1 MPAPETPVVPV
12 TDPLL
17 SKDGPVKQ
25 GKASWVKGRFLAK
38 APHVARIHY
47 IVNRIWPLG
56 DKSIKIDV
64 YEVNEV
70 TVKFRIKDEATR
82 KRVLRRGMWNIVNI
96 PLVLSKWSPE
106 DEEEEEEEITTIPMW
121 IVMKNVP
128 RRMFS
133 WKGLGFVASAVG
145 KPKRLYL
152 DTLLCNSFEEAKV
165 FVEADMTKELPTHH
179 RFKSKLCVDAEV
191 EFTYP
196 WLPDRC
202 TICSKWGHLHAACK
216 SKVKILT
223 KDKPQHVEK
232 NGREITQERVLHNKE
247 ADTVQ
252 RNGKEVEVAVSTES
266 MKDSEAAIGC
276 ADGEKKSDDLPTTGN
291 MSSDIEIVHPEVEKS
306 NGNISEG
313 ENSEWLNVSPTKTG
327 RSGNKI
333 TAQNHNLSS
342 PSRFAILSTAEDS
355 VEEVDENEANTTGK
369 ETEEGEI
376 IPESVG
382 NETDEGKVE
391 SEVNSQEV
399 RENNTMKEKVDV
411 REERLLRSTIPRPT
425 RGSTKAQS
433 DTQSTSTKDTI
444 LSFNKKKKHAVVKK
458 WVEDKGFQFGAL
470 FETRVTEGR
479 SRRISTSVF
488 NSWSM
493 MSNYEDN
500 SLGRIWFVW
509 RSDVQVTPVFK
520 SDQLITVSIVLEG
533 DEKEFFLSVVY
544 ALNTET
550 ERHVLWEDLKNHQNS
565 PIFRRKP
572 WLVMGDFNET
582 LDIAEHY
589 LYETS
594 PVATHGMREFQS
606 VTQNCSLLDFP
617 SHGPVYMWS
626 NKRSEGI
633 ISKKLDRVLFN
644 DYRLNSFPGSFNV
657 FEEGGCSDHLRCRI
671 HLSSEQN
678 RPKRPFKFVNAV
690 ASLEG
695 FLPMMAQYWTASVPI
710 YS

>member
-1 MPAPETPVVPV
+1 MIANSVPFW
-12 TDPLL
+12 DDLL
-17 SKDGPVKQ
+17 E
-25 GKASWVKGRFLAK
+25 GRFLAK

-96 PLVLSKWSPE
+96 PLVLSKWSPK

-133 WKGLGFVASAVG
+133 WKGLGFIASAVG

-202 TICSKWGHLHAACK
+202 TICSKRGHLHAACK

-342 PSRFAILSTAEDS
+342 TSRFTILSTAEDS

-369 ETEEGEI
+369 ETEEGDI

-382 NETDEGKVE
+382 NKTDEGKVE

-444 LSFNKKKKHAVVKK
+444 LSTGGRKKNSKKH
-458 WVEDKGFQFGAL
+458 
-470 FETRVTEGR
+470 
-479 SRRISTSVF
+479 
-488 NSWSM
+488 
-493 MSNYEDN
+493 
-500 SLGRIWFVW
+500 
-509 RSDVQVTPVFK
+509 
-520 SDQLITVSIVLEG
+520 
-533 DEKEFFLSVVY
+533 
-544 ALNTET
+544 
-550 ERHVLWEDLKNHQNS
+550 
-565 PIFRRKP
+565 
-572 WLVMGDFNET
+572 
-582 LDIAEHY
+582 
-589 LYETS
+589 
-594 PVATHGMREFQS
+594 
-606 VTQNCSLLDFP
+606 
-617 SHGPVYMWS
+617 
-626 NKRSEGI
+626 
-633 ISKKLDRVLFN
+633 
-644 DYRLNSFPGSFNV
+644 
-657 FEEGGCSDHLRCRI
+657 
-671 HLSSEQN
+671 
-678 RPKRPFKFVNAV
+678 
-690 ASLEG
+690 
-695 FLPMMAQYWTASVPI
+695 
-710 YS
+710 